1 MTELIRLQKGDVH
14 ARVNPV
20 NGQLVGLSLEGTEYL
35 HDGRVDSYDGKGWK
49 NSEIVPY
56 PIFGPAQNQ
65 KVIVGGRT
73 FNLEQHGISRY
84 LGFKVIRRE
93 GGLISLMQIYD
104 GRKVINPKHK
114 QGNEHPENLTWLPY
128 QLEKNFE
135 LTEDGLVCKLTI
147 TNKSNIEM
155 PYMIGWHPAFRT
167 IGEIEEGLFFD
178 SNRIIASLEGV
189 INISS
194 IPPEEALTIEGINS
208 VEYRNKERGVRV
220 SSEDFGNVMLWSPG
234 REEGMFCIEHTSQL
248 PLTKGVHFKK
258 PENFERLNPD
268 ETKTYEIKITLL

>member
-93 GGLISLMQIYD
+93 GGLISLMQI
-104 GRKVINPKHK
+104 
-114 QGNEHPENLTWLPY
+114 T
-128 QLEKNFE
+128 
-135 LTEDGLVCKLTI
+135 
-147 TNKSNIEM
+147 
-155 PYMIGWHPAFRT
+155 
-167 IGEIEEGLFFD
+167 
-178 SNRIIASLEGV
+178 
-189 INISS
+189 
-194 IPPEEALTIEGINS
+194 
-208 VEYRNKERGVRV
+208 
-220 SSEDFGNVMLWSPG
+220 
-234 REEGMFCIEHTSQL
+234 
-248 PLTKGVHFKK
+248 
-258 PENFERLNPD
+258 
-268 ETKTYEIKITLL
+268 